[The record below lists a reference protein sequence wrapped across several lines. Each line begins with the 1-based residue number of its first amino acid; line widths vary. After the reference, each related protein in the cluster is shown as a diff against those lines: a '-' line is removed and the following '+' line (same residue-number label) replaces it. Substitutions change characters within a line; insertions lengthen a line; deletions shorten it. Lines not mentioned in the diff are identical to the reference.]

1 MATVLIVDDS
11 PVDRKLI
18 GGLLNRDSDW
28 TIEYAENGAKALAR
42 MQIVD
47 VDVIVTDLNMPE
59 MDGLDLVRA
68 VRVQYPDL
76 PVILITGQGSESL
89 AIEALE
95 QGAASYV
102 PKQRLAEMLSET
114 LDQVLGMVRAD
125 RSYARLIE
133 CVDRTEFTFTLRN
146 DPALI
151 DPLVDMVQQMVG
163 GMRLCDAI
171 WRVRVGIALEQ
182 ALLNALYRGNL
193 EISPEQM
200 LEAREALLKGEGGD
214 LISQRSSQAPYSERT
229 IHVDIAITKDEARFL
244 VRDQGPGFDVASA
257 PAPGDAGALEREGGR
272 GLVLMRTF
280 MDEVTFNDKGNEVT
294 MIKRRDE

>member
-28 TIEYAENGAKALAR
+28 TIEYAEHGADALRR
-42 MQIVD
+42 MKDVE

-76 PVILITGQGSESL
+76 PVILITGQGSEAL
-89 AIEALE
+89 ALEALE

-102 PKQRLAEMLSET
+102 PKQKLADMLSVT

-125 RSYARLIE
+125 RSYAMLIE

-163 GMRLCDAI
+163 GMRVCDAI
-171 WRVRVGIALEQ
+171 WRVRVGVALEQ

-193 EISPEQM
+193 EISSDQM
-200 LEAREALLKGEGGD
+200 QEAREALLAGNGVDIVAE
-214 LISQRSSQAPYSERT
+214 RAATPPYSERT
-229 IHVDIAITKDEARFL
+229 IYCNIVITKDEAKFV
-244 VRDQGPGFDVASA
+244 VRDGGPGFDVSKVASRD
-257 PAPGDAGALEREGGR
+257 PAALESETGR
-272 GLVLMRTF
+272 GLVLMRAF
-280 MDEVTFNDKGNEVT
+280 MDEVTFNDAGNEVT
-294 MIKRRDE
+294 MVKRRE

>member
-1 MATVLIVDDS
+1 MSTVLVVDDS

-18 GGLLNRDSDW
+18 GGLLNRDSEW
-28 TIEYAENGAKALAR
+28 TIEYAENGARALAR
-42 MQIVD
+42 MKDVD

-76 PVILITGQGSESL
+76 PVVLITGQGSESL

-133 CVDRTEFTFTLRN
+133 CLDRTEFDFTLHN
-146 DPALI
+146 DPAVI

-193 EISPEQM
+193 EITAEQM
-200 LEAREALLKGEGGD
+200 LEAREAMLKGEGDD
-214 LISQRSSQAPYSERT
+214 LVARRASEAPYRDRT
-229 IHVDIAITKDEARFL
+229 IKVQISITKDEARFV
-244 VRDQGPGFDVASA
+244 VRDAGPGFDVSTA
-257 PAPGDAGALEREGGR
+257 PAAGDASALEREGGR

-280 MDEVTFNDKGNEVT
+280 MDDVSFNAAGNEVT
-294 MIKRRDE
+294 MIKRRE

>member
-1 MATVLIVDDS
+1 MSTVLIVDDS

-42 MQIVD
+42 MTIVD

-59 MDGLDLVRA
+59 MDGLELVRA

-76 PVILITGQGSESL
+76 PVILITGQGSEAL

-200 LEAREALLKGEGGD
+200 QEAREALLAGKGVDIVAE
-214 LISQRSSQAPYSERT
+214 RSSKAPYNKRT
-229 IHVDIAITKDEARFL
+229 IFADICITKDEARFV
-244 VRDQGPGFDVASA
+244 VRDQGPGLDVHKAPAAGDASA
-257 PAPGDAGALEREGGR
+257 LEHEGGR

-280 MDEVTFNDKGNEVT
+280 MDEVTFNETGNEVT
-294 MIKRRDE
+294 MIKRRE